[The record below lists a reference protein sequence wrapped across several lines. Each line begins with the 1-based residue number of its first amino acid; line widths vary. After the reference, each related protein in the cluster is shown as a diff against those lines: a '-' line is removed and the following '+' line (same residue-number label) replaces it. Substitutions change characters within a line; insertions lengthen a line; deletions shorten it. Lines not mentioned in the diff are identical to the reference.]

1 MTNHWL
7 GVFCGLASAFVWGGG
22 DFSGGVASRKHHPF
36 QVLAWSAVSG
46 SLLLLLLV
54 WLTGEGWPP
63 AGEMLWAGAAG
74 LAGAIGI
81 IGLYRGLAEGQAAV
95 VAPLAAVLSATI
107 PAGFS
112 LLTEGLPSLIRLFG
126 IGLAIG
132 GIWLT
137 SQGADGSGRTNRVA
151 IGLAIVAGL
160 GFGGFFILL
169 SQLQSNAIFSPLLI
183 ARLVNLLLAF
193 LLLKVRR
200 LPLPPPRQ
208 NPIALLAGL
217 LDVGG
222 NLFFMLAQQYTR
234 LDVASVLASLYPATT
249 VLLAY
254 FLHQERISAGQWR
267 GAGLC
272 LLAVIAIAAG

>member
-1 MTNHWL
+1 MTQHWI
-7 GVFCGLASAFVWGGG
+7 GVFCGLASALVWGGG

-36 QVLAWSAVSG
+36 QVLAWSAISG

-63 AGEMLWAGAAG
+63 AGDMIWAGAAG

-81 IGLYRGLAEGQAAV
+81 MGLYRGLAEGQAAV

-112 LLTEGLPSLIRLFG
+112 LLTEGLPSLVRLVG
-126 IGLAIG
+126 IGLAIV
-132 GIWLT
+132 GIWFT
-137 SQGADGSGRTNRVA
+137 SQGVDGSGRANR
-151 IGLAIVAGL
+151 LAVSLAVVAGL

-169 SQLQSNAIFSPLLI
+169 SQVQSNAIFTPLLI
-183 ARLVNLLLAF
+183 TRLVNLLLAF
-193 LLLKVRR
+193 VLLKVGR
-200 LPLPPPRQ
+200 LGLPQPRQ
-208 NPIALLAGL
+208 TPIALLAGL

-254 FLHQERISAGQWR
+254 FLHKERISAGQWA

-272 LLAVIAIAAG
+272 LLAVIGIAIG

>member
-36 QVLAWSAVSG
+36 QVLAWSAISG
-46 SLLLLLLV
+46 SLLLLFLV

-63 AGEMLWAGAAG
+63 AGEMLWAAAAG

-137 SQGADGSGRTNRVA
+137 SQGVDGSGRTNRLAV
-151 IGLAIVAGL
+151 GLAIVAGL

-169 SQLQSNAIFSPLLI
+169 SQLQSNAIFMPLLV

-193 LLLKVRR
+193 LLLKVRL
-200 LPLPPPRQ
+200 LPLPQIRQ

-254 FLHQERISAGQWR
+254 FLHKERISAGQWR

-272 LLAVIAIAAG
+272 LLAVIAIAVG